1 MAAPDDADLWLADI
15 SAAFE
20 NFDSGDGSAASTARS
35 QEAATRVPRVP
46 YGAVTSEE
54 FARLYSATNTPVIL
68 GDAFGPDGPVP
79 QHLTVAFFKQNF
91 RDALVPL
98 DYRTPT
104 ERVVKLGEFLDFAD
118 TEMNKGYCRS
128 LHTFEW
134 FPDIN
139 AELCFPVY
147 VLALELHTG

>member
-1 MAAPDDADLWLADI
+1 MINDADLWLADL

-20 NFDSGDGSAASTARS
+20 NFDREDAGAEANGRS
-35 QEAATRVPRVP
+35 QQEAATRVPRVP
-46 YGAVTSEE
+46 YSSVTSDE
-54 FARLYSATNTPVIL
+54 FARLYSATNTPIIL

-79 QHLTVAFFKQNF
+79 QHLNLAYFKQNF

-98 DYRTPT
+98 DLRTPN
-104 ERVVKLGEFLDFAD
+104 ERVVKLGQFLEFAD
-118 TEMNKGYCRS
+118 SEMNKGYCRS

-147 VLALELHTG
+147 ALAL